1 MQSSVDATIAGLR
14 GAVSAKTDAELAR
27 MLGVDQS
34 TISAWRARGRVPERF
49 VKMVDGAAK
58 APSSEAPQVWGELQ
72 ERAQTIALVRFTLI
86 RREVV
91 FSGNVDKALGLFLD
105 LKPYWLILNRA
116 VHELRLKMEA
126 SRVDLKTAAFFH
138 LEAEQPHKTVEQV
151 ARSPSS
157 HAGSQNG
164 IAHLHPVG
172 SGQDDQRR
180 VS

>member
-126 SRVDLKTAAFFH
+126 SRVDLKTAQA
-138 LEAEQPHKTVEQV
+138 LLMQEDLRDPVLTTGRVEQQL
-151 ARSPSS
+151 AED
-157 HAGSQNG
+157 
-164 IAHLHPVG
+164 IADNPWLEG
-172 SGQDDQRR
+172 YK
-180 VS
+180 